1 MRTAAV
7 VLAALLACESFAAAP
22 PARPDPKKADKT
34 IREVAGSAEYL
45 RGVPKHFAA
54 LRAVDAK
61 RHRVTL
67 LLDGDKEPTEW
78 PLLAD
83 AEIKV
88 DGWWG
93 RLDQLT
99 LGQRVWVWMK
109 TDRKNKPVAV
119 AMLADDVSQ
128 QDIHG
133 TGLTVVKNAGGV
145 IVLKP
150 EKGPQRRLKTANAEA
165 FAGEKSVKP
174 SAFAAKS
181 KVFVRAKG
189 DEAVLLC
196 DAAAFERRRERQRE
210 ALRTRWTKDGLPGS
224 VAFVH
229 VFSGEM
235 DLMLDHEAMRW
246 GRSLKRGDKVT
257 LAADP
262 DVAAVV
268 KSVGPWRERTLV
280 RLVAKSRDLTDLTP
294 GQRLPL
300 KMAAPPKEVEQ
311 GKYPPDMDRPRQRQE
326 RVEWFLASIYCTCG
340 VRGDG
345 CTGHFY
351 TLASCNPNG
360 CGQPNAMR
368 KRIGQLIDQKLS
380 DREIFDRLLKDEGPG
395 LLQPHLLP

>member
-1 MRTAAV
+1 MRTVAV
-7 VLAALLACESFAAAP
+7 LLALVATESFAAAP
-22 PARPDPKKADKT
+22 PFRADPQAADKT

-45 RGVPKHFAA
+45 RGVPKKFGT
-54 LRAVDAK
+54 LQAVDAA

-67 LLDGDKEPTEW
+67 LLDGDDKATEW
-78 PLLAD
+78 PLLDD

-93 RLDQLT
+93 RLDQVSLD
-99 LGQRVWVWMK
+99 QRVWVWMK
-109 TDRKNKPVAV
+109 TDRKNKPVAI
-119 AMLADDVSQ
+119 AMLADDLSQ

-133 TGLTVVKNAGGV
+133 TGLTVVKNRNGV

-150 EKGPQRRLKTANAEA
+150 DKGPNRTLKTANALA
-165 FAGEKSVKP
+165 FAGEKKVKAD
-174 SAFAAKS
+174 SFAAQG
-181 KVFVRAKG
+181 KVFVRGRG

-196 DAAAFERRRERQRE
+196 DAAAFERRREQQRE
-210 ALRTRWTKDGLPGS
+210 TLRTRWLKVGLPGS

-257 LAADP
+257 LAAAP

-268 KSVGPWRERTLV
+268 KSVQPWRERTLV
-280 RLVAKSRDLTDLTP
+280 RLVARSLDLTDLKA
-294 GQRLPL
+294 GQRLAL
-300 KMAAPPKEVEQ
+300 KTPAPPKEVEQ
-311 GKYPPDMDRPRQRQE
+311 SKFPPDVDRPRQRAE
-326 RVEWFLASIYCTCG
+326 RIEWFLASIYCTCG
-340 VRGDG
+340 VRGDV

-368 KRIGQLIDQKLS
+368 KRIAELIDKKLS
-380 DREIFDRLLKDEGPG
+380 DREIFEKLLKEEGPG
-395 LLQPHLLP
+395 LLHPHLLP